1 MKQLTKSIGVALL
14 ISAMSFNA
22 FADGGRY
29 ERHRY
34 ESHSNGPGWLA
45 PLLFL
50 GVAGAIISSAD
61 RAPATGVYVSPPVTY
76 APVTPIYVTP
86 PVIASAPSPVPNNFW
101 YFCRSVGQ
109 YYPYTPSCPEGWQ
122 RVSPVPQ

>member
-1 MKQLTKSIGVALL
+1 MKQLSKSIGVAVLVF
-14 ISAMSFNA
+14 AMSFNA

-34 ESHSNGPGWLA
+34 QGHSNGAGWLA

-50 GVAGAIISSAD
+50 GVAGAILSSAD
-61 RAPATGVYVSPPVTY
+61 RQPAPPVYVSPSVTY
-76 APVTPIYVTP
+76 IPPAPVYVAP
-86 PVIASAPSPVPNNFW
+86 PVVAAPPPPAPNNFW

-122 RVSPVPQ
+122 RVAPVPQ